1 MKTPLLSWLFLLRI
15 CYVSLT
21 FHTFVVSSQCPGDQQ
36 SLLLQL
42 KNTLTFDPATS
53 QKLVNWNHGSDYCSW
68 TGVSCKEGC
77 VSNLDLSSEAI
88 TGGLDNSSSL
98 FGLKSI
104 ENLNLAY
111 NFFNYTQ
118 IPSEFKQ
125 LTGLTNLNLSNA
137 GFAGQVP
144 IEISHLTR
152 LVNLD
157 LSTDYFLETPAL
169 NLENPN
175 LNVLI
180 QNFSELVELH
190 LDGVRISARGTEW
203 CQAISSSLPKLRVL
217 SLSSCNLSGPIDSS
231 LLKLHSLS
239 VVRLDYNDFSIQVP
253 EFFSKFPNLTS
264 LHLSSSCVYGTCSG
278 LYGTFPEKIFQ
289 VPTLQTIDLSGN
301 QQLQGSLPEFPKN
314 ASLRSLVLSGAN
326 FSGLLP
332 NSIGNLKMLSKI
344 DIWQCNFTGSIP
356 RSIENL
362 HQLVYFDLSLNK
374 FNGSVPSFSMAKNLT
389 LINLFHNQLTGQIN
403 STHWENLSNLMHL
416 DLSSNQLDGTIP
428 PSLFSLPLLQ
438 KLQIS
443 NNHFSGQLPEFAN
456 NSVLDTLDLSGNNLE
471 GPIPMSISNLR
482 GLKVISLSSSNFS
495 GSFPLSA
502 LQQIRNLSSLD
513 LSYNSLLITSAD
525 INSSYS
531 SFPQLT
537 TLKLSS
543 TKLRKFPHF
552 LRNQSNLRI
561 LDLSQNQI
569 HGEIPNWIWR
579 LSYLSELNLSCNS
592 LVTLEGPLLEY
603 PPSLSMLDLH
613 SNQLKG
619 QIPML
624 PQLATYLDYSR
635 NDFSSSIPA
644 DIGDFLMLTVFFSLA
659 SNKLNGSI
667 PESMCKTPYLNI
679 LDLSNNSL
687 SGMIPQCLIA
697 GSSYLGVLNL
707 MTNNLTGAI
716 PDKFPR
722 SCSLQTVDLNGNQI
736 GGQFPESLGN
746 CNLLEV
752 LNLGNNQ
759 ITGTFPR
766 SLNKMPQLRVL
777 ILRSNKFYGRIG
789 CPKTYG
795 SWPMLQI
802 IDLAHNNFSGQIHGR
817 CLKTWQAMMADEGA
831 SLSQLDHIK
840 FQETNSPDQYR
851 WKWENSNRSMSSTC
865 LVML

>member
-482 GLKVISLSSSNFS
+482 GLKFANGRPEWKSDRRPISRISRQ
-495 GSFPLSA
+495 
-502 LQQIRNLSSLD
+502 LQPARGVE
-513 LSYNSLLITSAD
+513 
-525 INSSYS
+525 
-531 SFPQLT
+531 PW
-537 TLKLSS
+537 K
-543 TKLRKFPHF
+543 
-552 LRNQSNLRI
+552 QS
-561 LDLSQNQI
+561 D
-569 HGEIPNWIWR
+569 H
-579 LSYLSELNLSCNS
+579 C
-592 LVTLEGPLLEY
+592 
-603 PPSLSMLDLH
+603 
-613 SNQLKG
+613 
-619 QIPML
+619 
-624 PQLATYLDYSR
+624 
-635 NDFSSSIPA
+635 
-644 DIGDFLMLTVFFSLA
+644 
-659 SNKLNGSI
+659 
-667 PESMCKTPYLNI
+667 
-679 LDLSNNSL
+679 
-687 SGMIPQCLIA
+687 
-697 GSSYLGVLNL
+697 
-707 MTNNLTGAI
+707 
-716 PDKFPR
+716 
-722 SCSLQTVDLNGNQI
+722 
-736 GGQFPESLGN
+736 
-746 CNLLEV
+746 
-752 LNLGNNQ
+752 
-759 ITGTFPR
+759 
-766 SLNKMPQLRVL
+766 
-777 ILRSNKFYGRIG
+777 
-789 CPKTYG
+789 
-795 SWPMLQI
+795 
-802 IDLAHNNFSGQIHGR
+802 GQIHGR